1 MYIDESSYK
10 AKIGVV
16 SIDTINNKVIRIR
29 YTYPKRKRN
38 AFYVGIHEENWR
50 EAVKTA
56 HIIDRDISIGNYD
69 STLARYK
76 PNKAQTKVVEKPNL
90 LDIWEVY
97 KDISKDRFAATSGY
111 FQQALG
117 KGSHTN

>member
-29 YTYPKRKRN
+29 YTYPKGKRN
-38 AFYVGIHEENWR
+38 AFYVGIINEENWR

-56 HIIDRDISIGNYD
+56 HIIDRDISIGDYPSYVRLRNQRVAETKFIHQEKRNKID
-69 STLARYK
+69 SLQQSTDE
-76 PNKAQTKVVEKPNL
+76 NQVTKNGWERL
-90 LDIWEVY
+90 LTKE
-97 KDISKDRFAATSGY
+97 
-111 FQQALG
+111 Q
-117 KGSHTN
+117 